1 MFQARLELGLEKKG
15 SGFIYTGTKA
25 GIVLCSTKSGILL
38 CSTTAGIVLCST
50 VPHSHPRCV
59 DMVITELG
67 VFELRNGA
75 MVLTEIGG

>member
-1 MFQARLELGLEKKG
+1 M
-15 SGFIYTGTKA
+15 
-25 GIVLCSTKSGILL
+25 LCSTKSGILL

-50 VPHSHPRCV
+50 TAGIVMCNNTSGIVLCSTVSHSHPRCV